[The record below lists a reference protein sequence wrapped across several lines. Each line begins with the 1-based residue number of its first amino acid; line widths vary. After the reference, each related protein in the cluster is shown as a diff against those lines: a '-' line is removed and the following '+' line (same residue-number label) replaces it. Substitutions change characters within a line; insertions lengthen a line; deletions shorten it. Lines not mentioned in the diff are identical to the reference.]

1 LRIWSELGYNTFDK
15 ENQDKAAWDLL
26 KRANFSASD
35 STKAFTTAES
45 QIKNNS
51 IDLTSNP
58 SFLKFLNSSFKI
70 WASLP
75 NSNNDAGYANQGGK
89 ISAIEIYNIYIEAVK
104 KYIK

>member
-1 LRIWSELGYNTFDK
+1 LVSK
-15 ENQDKAAWDLL
+15 VDLPTDG
-26 KRANFSASD
+26 KPINPTRASPD
-35 STKAFTTAES
+35 
-45 QIKNNS
+45 
-51 IDLTSNP
+51 DLTSNP

-75 NSNNDAGYANQGGK
+75 NSNNDAGYANQRGK